1 MAENAETGGELVISP
16 ILSFVGWL
24 RRHRIACFG
33 VMVLSFLAFGLLTL
47 DLVRLV
53 GANAAFLSM
62 NGWQGAQDGGL
73 RQLLELL
80 ASAAAAMAAWLL
92 FKVCETVLVQS
103 FTR

>member
-1 MAENAETGGELVISP
+1 MLTISGF
-16 ILSFVGWL
+16 IAWL

-33 VMVLSFLAFGLLTL
+33 LMVLSFIGFGLLTL

-53 GANAAFLSM
+53 SANAALLSDY
-62 NGWQGAQDGGL
+62 GWQALQDGGL

-80 ASAAAAMAAWLL
+80 VSALAAMAAWLL

-103 FTR
+103 WTK

>member
-1 MAENAETGGELVISP
+1 MPAISR
-16 ILSFVGWL
+16 FVGWL

-33 VMVLSFLAFGLLTL
+33 LMVLGFIAFGLLTL
-47 DLVRLV
+47 DLVRV
-53 GANAAFLSM
+53 VSANANLLWN
-62 NGWQGAQDGGL
+62 NGWQGLQDGGL

-80 ASAAAAMAAWLL
+80 ATTIAALLAWLL